1 MRFYVNRK
9 YVTGRIFPPAHLPR
23 LSAAVLLVVLLI
35 VLILLVLL
43 IVLVVLVLL
52 VVLLTIVLI
61 ILIGHFGSSCELYE
75 CFTFFRQFLPQ
86 GYFAQTDGKYADSAA
101 RLSMPMRGVSDI

>member
-35 VLILLVLL
+35 VLILL

-101 RLSMPMRGVSDI
+101 RLSMPVRGVSDI

>member
-9 YVTGRIFPPAHLPR
+9 YVTGRIFPPAHL
-23 LSAAVLLVVLLI
+23 SAAVLLVVLLI
-35 VLILLVLL
+35 VLILL

-101 RLSMPMRGVSDI
+101 RLSMPVRGVSDK